1 MVDLKVYKPVS
12 ATFAATAAGAGTFP
26 APVGVGS
33 PVSLTAS
40 TVGVMFTT
48 FASSD
53 GTVILSVI
61 ADNAAAPATPVGS
74 MVEGVFV
81 SPLPV
86 YTSGDAAVFHTDA
99 RGRLIVALSNPSGS
113 ATVDIDTDDSPAP
126 SNPSGIWTLLLYDAT
141 LPTYAD
147 GDAAAMHA
155 DSRGRMLV
163 SLINP
168 TSGNTIDVNTDE
180 DAAPTNPTGIWT
192 LALFDT
198 TLPTYTNGDA
208 AVLHSSVNG
217 ELLTLERPP
226 GTSAITSVAAA
237 VASTSLLAANTT
249 RRGAM
254 IFNDSASANLYVKL
268 GSTASLTSFTALVP
282 PSGYYELPYPV
293 YTGTIDGI
301 WDAAVGDAR
310 ITELTV

>member
-12 ATFAATAAGAGTFP
+12 ATFAATAAGAGAFP

-53 GTVILSVI
+53 GVSILSVI
-61 ADNAAAPATPVGS
+61 ADNAAAPSPAIGS
-74 MVEGVFV
+74 MIEGVFV
-81 SPLPV
+81 TPLPV
-86 YTSGDAAVFHTDA
+86 YASGDAAVFHTDA
-99 RGRLIVALSNPSGS
+99 RGRLIVALSNPGGT

-126 SNPSGIWTLLLYDAT
+126 VNPSGIWTMLLYDAS

-147 GDAAAMHA
+147 GDATAMHA
-155 DSRGRMLV
+155 DSRGRMLF

-168 TSGNTIDVNTDE
+168 STGATVDVDTDE
-180 DAAPTNPTGIWT
+180 AAATVNPTGIWAMS
-192 LALFDT
+192 LYDT

-217 ELLTLERPP
+217 ELLTLERLPSA
-226 GTSAITSVAAA
+226 SAITSVAAA
-237 VASTSLLAANTT
+237 AVSTSLLVSNVD

-254 IFNDSASANLYVKL
+254 IFNDSASASLYVKL
-268 GSTASLTSFTALVP
+268 GATASLTSFTALVP
-282 PSGYYELPYPV
+282 PSGYYELPSPV
-293 YTGTIDGI
+293 YTGVIDGI
-301 WDAAVGDAR
+301 WSAAVGDAR

>member
-12 ATFAATAAGAGTFP
+12 ASFAATAAAAGTFP
-26 APVGVGS
+26 APVAVGA

-53 GTVILSVI
+53 GVSILSVI
-61 ADNAAAPATPVGS
+61 SDNAVAPATPVGS
-74 MVEGVFV
+74 MIEGVFLL
-81 SPLPV
+81 PLPI
-86 YTSGDAAVFHTDA
+86 YASGDAAVAHMDS
-99 RGRLIVALSNPSGS
+99 RGRLIVSLSNPGSGS
-113 ATVDIDTDDSPAP
+113 TVDVDTDDTAAPA
-126 SNPSGIWTLLLYDAT
+126 NPSGIWTLLLHDAS

-168 TSGNTIDVNTDE
+168 TSGATVDVDTDE
-180 DAAPTNPTGIWT
+180 ATGTVNPSGIWVMS
-192 LALFDT
+192 LFDT

-208 AVLHSSVNG
+208 AVMHASVNG
-217 ELLTLERPP
+217 ELLTLERKPD
-226 GTSAITSVAAA
+226 TSAVTSVAAA
-237 VASTSLLAANTT
+237 AASVSLLAANPS
-249 RRGAM
+249 RRGATF
-254 IFNDSASANLYVKL
+254 FNDSASANLFVKL
-268 GSTASLTSFTALVP
+268 GTTASATSFTVMVP
-282 PSGYYELPYPV
+282 PSGYYEVPSPA
-293 YTGTIDGI
+293 YTGAIDGI
-301 WDAAVGDAR
+301 WSAAVGAAR

>member
-12 ATFAATAAGAGTFP
+12 ATFAATAAAAGAFP
-26 APVGVGS
+26 APVGVGA

-53 GTVILSVI
+53 GVSILSVI
-61 ADNAAAPATPVGS
+61 SDNAAAPAIPVGS

-81 SPLPV
+81 TPLPV
-86 YTSGDAAVFHTDA
+86 YASGDAAVFHTDA
-99 RGRLIVALSNPSGS
+99 RGRLIVALSNPGGT

-126 SNPSGIWTLLLYDAT
+126 ANPSGIWTMLLYDAS

-155 DSRGRMLV
+155 DSRGRQLI

-168 TSGNTIDVNTDE
+168 TSGATTDVDTDE
-180 DAAPTNPTGIWT
+180 ATATTNPTGIWVMS
-192 LALFDT
+192 LYDT

-208 AVLHSSVNG
+208 AALHASVNG

-226 GTSAITSVAAA
+226 DTSAVTSVAAA
-237 VASTSLLAANTT
+237 AANTSLLAANAA

-254 IFNDSASANLYVKL
+254 VFNDSASANLYLKL
-268 GSTASLTSFTALVP
+268 GTAASLTSFTSLVP
-282 PSGYYELPYPV
+282 PSGYYELPYPA
-293 YTGTIDGI
+293 YTGAINGI